1 MSTRLSIVIVG
12 LALIAVLGSVLPLRA
27 QVTTGTLSGYV
38 IDQSGKPIP
47 RAAVA
52 ASDPLRG
59 LSRETVTDDTGL
71 YRFADLAPAVYEV
84 SASAPGFETAR
95 SAATILVDA
104 RLRLDVRLSIAGI
117 THRID
122 VTARV
127 EPVQTESSELGTVI
141 DQRRIQTLPLNR
153 RDFLQL
159 SLLTP
164 GVQPPVEASE
174 LSVRGGFA
182 MHANG
187 GREESNNFL
196 LDGVDNNDPYVNRYV
211 VQPPVDS
218 IQEFKI
224 ATNSYSAE
232 YGRSAAG
239 QVNVVTRGGTND
251 FSLFAYEYFRDR
263 ALDARNYFDGAEKPA
278 FNRNQF
284 GFGAGGPLVSGRTFV
299 FGTVD
304 FLRERRGLS
313 RLATVP
319 TPAVRGGDLSSLGQ
333 TIVDPFTRQPFPGN
347 VISRERLSPVALKI
361 LDLFPVP
368 NLPGGAGNYRSNAVL
383 QDNETQT
390 QVRLDHRPTS
400 ADQFA
405 ARYSYGL
412 TDAYEPYAE
421 DTESVPGFGDFLR
434 DGAHNLMLQYQRI
447 LGPRAVNSLRFGFNR
462 FNRDLQPENAATD
475 VGQLW
480 GVHWLNVP
488 ARDFGYPIMTVAG
501 YSRLGDAYSLPILRQ
516 TNTYQIVEAL
526 TLTRGR
532 HLVQV
537 GGEIRHQRLDGRL
550 DMLTRG
556 SLSFSGMISGSGL
569 SDLLLGFPSFGLQ
582 ATSDNPIAL
591 RTTAYNVYVQD
602 DWKLDPNVTLNL
614 GLRYE
619 YNTPPVDPTNHMSTI
634 DLTTGDIVPVGT
646 NGVSRSGISPDWN
659 NVAPRVG
666 LAWRAGRS
674 LVVRAG
680 YGIYYDSGMLEV
692 NSAQY
697 YNPPQYV
704 LRVFFPT
711 QYSLLTL
718 NDPFPTTGEYVPP
731 ASITMLAPDQI
742 SSFMQHWNATV
753 QRQLGPI
760 GSVSVSYAGSWG
772 SHLIRP
778 RDLNQARPGPGDV
791 QDRRPYPE
799 YGSIFYVESA
809 GRSTYN
815 SLQVFISRPL
825 SRGVAFSAGYTY
837 SRSMDDG
844 SAFLD
849 TAGDKNFPQD
859 SENMAAQWG
868 RSSFDYPH
876 RLSASFSVQLPSG
889 HAVTRN
895 TELRGIVT
903 LQSGQTLTPIL
914 RFDNSN
920 TGNTG
925 QQSGSDH
932 PNVGGNPTLSNPTA
946 DRWFNTAAF
955 AVPPAYTF
963 GNAGRNILR
972 GPDFASVDLSL
983 ARRIRLKGKAALWLE
998 AQVFNVLNRTNF
1010 DLPERYVDE
1019 PATFGRIFSAKSP
1032 RQVQCAVRVSF

>member
-1 MSTRLSIVIVG
+1 
-12 LALIAVLGSVLPLRA
+12 
-27 QVTTGTLSGYV
+27 V
-38 IDQSGKPIP
+38 IDPSGKPIP

-59 LSRETVTDDTGL
+59 ISRQTVTDDAGL

-95 SAATILVDA
+95 SAATLRVDA

-117 THRID
+117 THQVD

-141 DQRRIQTLPLNR
+141 DQRRIQALPLNR

-164 GVQPPVEASE
+164 GVQPPVEGSE
-174 LSVRGGFA
+174 LSVRSGFA

-232 YGRSAAG
+232 YGRGAAG
-239 QVNVVTRGGTND
+239 QINVVTRGGTND
-251 FSLFAYEYFRDR
+251 FSMLAYEYLRDR
-263 ALDARNYFDGAEKPA
+263 AFDARNYFDGEDKPA

-284 GFGAGGPLVSGRTFV
+284 GFGAGGPLVRDKTFV
-299 FGTVD
+299 FGSLD

-319 TPAVRGGDLSSLGQ
+319 TPAARGGDLSSLGRI
-333 TIVDPFTRQPFPGN
+333 IVDPFTGQPFPGN
-347 VISRERLSPVALKI
+347 VIPRERISPIALKT
-361 LDLFPVP
+361 LDLFPAP
-368 NLPGGAGNYRSNAVL
+368 NLPGSAGNYLNNAVL
-383 QDNETQT
+383 QDNETQM
-390 QVRLDHRPTS
+390 QVRLDHRLTT
-400 ADQFA
+400 ADQFT

-462 FNRDLQPENAATD
+462 FNRNLRPENSTTD

-480 GVHWLNVP
+480 GVSWLNLP

-501 YSRLGDAYSLPILRQ
+501 YSRLGDAYSLPIVRQ
-516 TNTYQIVEAL
+516 TNTYQVIEAL
-526 TLTRGR
+526 TLARGS

-556 SLSFSGMISGSGL
+556 SLSFSGEISGSGL

-582 ATSDNPIAL
+582 AKADNPLAL
-591 RTTAYNVYVQD
+591 RTTAYNVYAQD
-602 DWKLDPNVTLNL
+602 DWKLSPNVTLNL

-646 NGVSRSGISPDWN
+646 NGVSRSGISPDRN

-666 LAWRAGRS
+666 LAWRVGRD

-680 YGIYYDSGMLEV
+680 CGIYYDAGMLQV

-697 YNPPQYV
+697 YNPPQFV
-704 LRVFFPT
+704 LRAFFPT
-711 QYSLLTL
+711 QDSLLTL
-718 NDPFPTTGEYVPP
+718 NDPFPTTGGYVPP
-731 ASITMLAPDQI
+731 ASISMLAPDLI
-742 SSFMQHWNATV
+742 SPFMQHWNITV
-753 QRQLGPI
+753 QRHVGQI
-760 GSVSVSYAGSWG
+760 GSISVSYAGSRG
-772 SHLIRP
+772 NHLIRP

-791 QDRRPYPE
+791 QDRRPYRE

-815 SLQVFISRPL
+815 SLQVSFSRPL
-825 SRGVAFSAGYTY
+825 SRGVAFSAVYTY
-837 SRSMDDG
+837 SKSLDDA

-849 TAGDKNFPQD
+849 TTGDKNFPQD
-859 SENMAAQWG
+859 SQNMAAQLG

-876 RLSASFSVQLPSG
+876 RLSASFSFQLPTG
-889 HAVTRN
+889 NVVTRN

-903 LQSGQTLTPIL
+903 LQSGQTSTPIL

-932 PNVGGNPTLSNPTA
+932 PNLDGNPVLSNPTA
-946 DRWFNTAAF
+946 DQWINTAAF
-955 AVPPAYTF
+955 AVPPRYTF

-972 GPDFASVDLSL
+972 GPGFASVDLSL
-983 ARRIRLKGKAALWLE
+983 ARRIPLKNKALWLE
-998 AQVFNVLNRTNF
+998 AQVFNLLNRTNF
-1010 DLPERYVDE
+1010 DLPELYVDE
-1019 PATFGRIFSAKSP
+1019 PTTFGRIFSAKAP
-1032 RQVQCAVRVSF
+1032 RQVQFAVRVSF